1 MNIFRV
7 LLLGLLLASGP
18 ARASADF
25 SAGSLYRTAGVPA
38 WSAQAGTFTIML
50 WVYAPSASGMNNFFS
65 ADDGGAFRV
74 YVNLGTAADSPTEP
88 YFLTRNGEWHFNRDG
103 SYTANPARS
112 FDVSLGWT
120 FLAVSFTQGGATDL
134 YAWQAGVNQDALV
147 HVPVQDR
154 GSSIAGSG
162 AVNTFMLGDES
173 NFVEGCRCLMGPV
186 YVYDGIALS
195 QTQIDAQRQ
204 QLAPLVTG
212 HLIAYSTFLDSAA
225 LAADE
230 SGTADWSVH
239 GAVRLSGDDPPP
251 AAAGGGESTGGESA
265 GGATTGASAGGSTAG
280 SGGGAATG
288 GAGGALAADAL
299 LILLG
304 IGALRRRLRR

>member
-1 MNIFRV
+1 M
-7 LLLGLLLASGP
+7 LLGLLLASGP
-18 ARASADF
+18 ARASVDF
-25 SAGSLYRTAGVPA
+25 AAGSLYRTAGVPA

-50 WVYAPSASGMNNFFS
+50 WVYAPSARGMNNFFS
-65 ADDGGAFRV
+65 ADDGGAFGV
-74 YVNLGTAADSPTEP
+74 YVNIGTADDSPTGP

-103 SYTANPARS
+103 SYTANPAQS

-120 FLAVSFTQGGATDL
+120 FLAVSFTPGGATDL
-134 YAWQAGVNQDALV
+134 YAWQAGVNGDALV
-147 HVPVQDR
+147 HVPVRDSA
-154 GSSIAGSG
+154 SSIAGTG
-162 AVNTFMLGDES
+162 AVSTFVLGDES

-204 QLAPLVTG
+204 QLAPLLSA

-225 LAADE
+225 LAADA

-239 GAVRLSGDDPPP
+239 GIVRLSGDDPPP
-251 AAAGGGESTGGESA
+251 AAAGGGESTGG
-265 GGATTGASAGGSTAG
+265 ATTGASAGGSIAG

-304 IGALRRRLRR
+304 IGALRRRLRH